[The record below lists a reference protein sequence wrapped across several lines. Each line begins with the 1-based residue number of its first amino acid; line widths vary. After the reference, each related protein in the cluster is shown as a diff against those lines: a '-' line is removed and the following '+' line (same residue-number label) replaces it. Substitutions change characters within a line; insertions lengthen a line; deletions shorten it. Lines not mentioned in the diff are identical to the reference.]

1 MIFRRIIIAIKKV
14 NADNQPVKI
23 LSNFLGFGLIGFSI
37 YILISLISYNAA
49 DSAYFYQTNDPNVLN
64 LGGPAGAVISDVL
77 LSTIGLGSYLL
88 LLFISLWSLESLAP
102 KIFNLSSPKFLFRV
116 IGGLLSLI
124 CFTALCEFYIA
135 GQSFPQGSSG
145 GFLGKSIF
153 SNLVLIFGL
162 IGSLLFLLIFLI
174 PSVTLGLNI
183 SWSLLFTYAGKLILK
198 MSSLTRSLL
207 ENVFKFLEKLISS
220 SFAGIKNLIGNIKDI
235 QKNKQIESSKSK
247 PVKAPTKKSPEIKAV
262 PKTQSV
268 INLKS
273 DKSEDKVDLSE
284 SDMGKD
290 EEPVTKMPS
299 TELLDRALDD
309 GDSLSKEDLESLSE
323 LLEIKLDEFGIEAEV
338 VSVLPGPVVTRFEI
352 QPAPGT
358 KANKI
363 TNIAQDIARSLA
375 VSSVRVVEVIEGKSV
390 VGIEIPNTN
399 RKMVRLKEILAS
411 AAFENSKSHLS
422 LALGKDIAG
431 KAVVVNLEKMPHL
444 LVAGTTGS
452 GKSVGINAMLLS
464 LLFKSDPEDVRLIL
478 IDPKMLEL
486 SVYDGI
492 PHLLTPVITDMSDAA
507 NGLRWCVA
515 EMDRRY
521 KLMSA
526 MGVRN
531 LASFNSTIK
540 DASEK
545 GSIFSNL
552 VLIFGLIGSLLFLLI
567 FLIPSVTLGLNISW
581 SLLFTYAGKL
591 ILKMSSLTRSLLE
604 NVFKFLEKL
613 ISSSFAGIKNLI
625 GNIKD
630 IQKNKQIESSKSK
643 PVKAPTKKSPEIK
656 AVPKTQSVI
665 NLKSDKSE
673 DKVDLSESDMGKDE
687 EPVTK
692 MPSTELLDRALDDG
706 DSLSKEDLESLSELL
721 EIKLDEFGIEAEVV
735 SVLPGP
741 VVTRFEIQ
749 PAPGTKANKITN
761 IAQDIARSLAVSS
774 VRVVEVIE
782 GKSVVGI
789 EIPNTNRKMV
799 RLKEILASAA
809 FENSKSHLS
818 LALGKDIAGKAV
830 VVNLEKMPHLLVAGT
845 TGSGKSVGI
854 NAMLLSLLFKS
865 DPEDVRLILIDP
877 KMLELSVYDGIPH
890 LLTPVI
896 TDMSDA
902 ANGLRW
908 CVAEMDRR
916 YKLMSAMGV
925 RNLASFNSTIKD
937 ASEKG
942 ESIQNPLKEDV
953 EDYLEELPSIVVVVD
968 EFADMMM
975 LVGKKVE
982 HLIARIAQKAR
993 AAGIHLILATQRPSV
1008 DVITGLIKA
1017 NIPTRISFQV
1027 STKIDSRTV
1036 LDQGGAEQLLG
1047 YGDML
1052 YLPAG
1057 QGVPARVH
1065 GAFVGDDEVHRV
1077 VDDWKKRG
1085 TPDFIDEI
1093 TSDLQDTGPI
1103 PGWSN
1108 ASGSSGEEDDEL
1120 YDEAVNFVIESRRA
1134 SISAVQ
1140 RKLRIGYNRAARI
1153 IESMEAAGL
1162 VSEMS
1167 SNGSRE
1173 VLVPKRN

>member
-14 NADNQPVKI
+14 NTDNQPVKI

-37 YILISLISYNAA
+37 YILISLISYSAA
-49 DSAYFYQTNDPNVLN
+49 DSAYFYQTNDPNVMN
-64 LGGPAGAVISDVL
+64 LGGPLGAVVSDIL

-102 KIFNLSSPKFLFRV
+102 KIFNLSSPKFLFRI

-145 GFLGKSIF
+145 GFIGKFIF

-174 PSVTLGLNI
+174 PSATLGLNI
-183 SWSLLFTYAGKLILK
+183 SWPLLFTYAGKLILK
-198 MSSLTRSLL
+198 ISLLLRLLL
-207 ENVFKFLEKLISS
+207 ENIFSSLEKLISTIIQGLK
-220 SFAGIKNLIGNIKDI
+220 ALIENIKDI
-235 QKNKQIESSKSK
+235 QKNKQIESSKTK
-247 PVKAPTKKSPEIKAV
+247 PLKAASKKSPEIKAV

-268 INLKS
+268 INLKN
-273 DKSEDKVDLSE
+273 DKPEDKVDLSE
-284 SDMGKD
+284 LDMD
-290 EEPVTKMPS
+290 EDKEPVTKMPS

-309 GDSLSKEDLESLSE
+309 GESLSKEDLESLSE

-411 AAFENSKSHLS
+411 SAFEDSKSHLS

-431 KAVVVNLEKMPHL
+431 KAVVVNLEKMP
-444 LVAGTTGS
+444 
-452 GKSVGINAMLLS
+452 
-464 LLFKSDPEDVRLIL
+464 VRLIL

-531 LASFNSTIK
+531 LASFNSAIK
-540 DASEK
+540 E
-545 GSIFSNL
+545 
-552 VLIFGLIGSLLFLLI
+552 
-567 FLIPSVTLGLNISW
+567 
-581 SLLFTYAGKL
+581 
-591 ILKMSSLTRSLLE
+591 
-604 NVFKFLEKL
+604 
-613 ISSSFAGIKNLI
+613 
-625 GNIKD
+625 
-630 IQKNKQIESSKSK
+630 
-643 PVKAPTKKSPEIK
+643 
-656 AVPKTQSVI
+656 
-665 NLKSDKSE
+665 
-673 DKVDLSESDMGKDE
+673 
-687 EPVTK
+687 
-692 MPSTELLDRALDDG
+692 
-706 DSLSKEDLESLSELL
+706 
-721 EIKLDEFGIEAEVV
+721 
-735 SVLPGP
+735 
-741 VVTRFEIQ
+741 
-749 PAPGTKANKITN
+749 
-761 IAQDIARSLAVSS
+761 
-774 VRVVEVIE
+774 
-782 GKSVVGI
+782 
-789 EIPNTNRKMV
+789 
-799 RLKEILASAA
+799 
-809 FENSKSHLS
+809 
-818 LALGKDIAGKAV
+818 
-830 VVNLEKMPHLLVAGT
+830 
-845 TGSGKSVGI
+845 
-854 NAMLLSLLFKS
+854 
-865 DPEDVRLILIDP
+865 
-877 KMLELSVYDGIPH
+877 
-890 LLTPVI
+890 
-896 TDMSDA
+896 
-902 ANGLRW
+902 
-908 CVAEMDRR
+908 
-916 YKLMSAMGV
+916 
-925 RNLASFNSTIKD
+925 

-942 ESIQNPLKEDV
+942 ESIQNPLKEDE
-953 EDYLEELPSIVVVVD
+953 EDFLEELPSIVVVVD

-1085 TPDFIDEI
+1085 TPDFVDEI

-1140 RKLRIGYNRAARI
+1140 RKLRIGYNRAARL

>member
-1 MIFRRIIIAIKKV
+1 MVFRRIIIAIKKV
-14 NADNQPVKI
+14 NTDNQPVKI

-49 DSAYFYQTNDPNVLN
+49 DSAYFYQTNDPNVMN
-64 LGGPAGAVISDVL
+64 LGGPLGAVVSDIL

-102 KIFNLSSPKFLFRV
+102 KIFNLSSPKFLFRI

-145 GFLGKSIF
+145 GFIGKFIF

-174 PSVTLGLNI
+174 PSATLGLNI
-183 SWSLLFTYAGKLILK
+183 SWPLLFTYAGKLILK
-198 MSSLTRSLL
+198 ISLLVRLLL
-207 ENVFKFLEKLISS
+207 ENIFKFLEKLISAI
-220 SFAGIKNLIGNIKDI
+220 FQGLKTLIENIKDI
-235 QKNKQIESSKSK
+235 QKNKQIESSKTK
-247 PVKAPTKKSPEIKAV
+247 PLKVATKKPPEIKAV

-268 INLKS
+268 INLKN
-273 DKSEDKVDLSE
+273 DKPEDKVDLSK
-284 SDMGKD
+284 SDMGEDK
-290 EEPVTKMPS
+290 EPVTKMPS

-309 GDSLSKEDLESLSE
+309 GESLSKEDLESLSE

-411 AAFENSKSHLS
+411 SAFEDSKSHLS

-531 LASFNSTIK
+531 LASFNSAIK
-540 DASEK
+540 E
-545 GSIFSNL
+545 
-552 VLIFGLIGSLLFLLI
+552 
-567 FLIPSVTLGLNISW
+567 
-581 SLLFTYAGKL
+581 
-591 ILKMSSLTRSLLE
+591 
-604 NVFKFLEKL
+604 
-613 ISSSFAGIKNLI
+613 
-625 GNIKD
+625 
-630 IQKNKQIESSKSK
+630 
-643 PVKAPTKKSPEIK
+643 
-656 AVPKTQSVI
+656 
-665 NLKSDKSE
+665 
-673 DKVDLSESDMGKDE
+673 
-687 EPVTK
+687 
-692 MPSTELLDRALDDG
+692 
-706 DSLSKEDLESLSELL
+706 
-721 EIKLDEFGIEAEVV
+721 
-735 SVLPGP
+735 
-741 VVTRFEIQ
+741 
-749 PAPGTKANKITN
+749 
-761 IAQDIARSLAVSS
+761 
-774 VRVVEVIE
+774 
-782 GKSVVGI
+782 
-789 EIPNTNRKMV
+789 
-799 RLKEILASAA
+799 
-809 FENSKSHLS
+809 
-818 LALGKDIAGKAV
+818 
-830 VVNLEKMPHLLVAGT
+830 
-845 TGSGKSVGI
+845 
-854 NAMLLSLLFKS
+854 
-865 DPEDVRLILIDP
+865 
-877 KMLELSVYDGIPH
+877 
-890 LLTPVI
+890 
-896 TDMSDA
+896 
-902 ANGLRW
+902 
-908 CVAEMDRR
+908 
-916 YKLMSAMGV
+916 
-925 RNLASFNSTIKD
+925 

-942 ESIQNPLKEDV
+942 ESIQNPLKEDE
-953 EDYLEELPSIVVVVD
+953 EDFLKELPSIVVVVD

-1085 TPDFIDEI
+1085 TPDFVDEI

-1140 RKLRIGYNRAARI
+1140 RKLRIGYNRAARL

>member
-1 MIFRRIIIAIKKV
+1 M
-14 NADNQPVKI
+14 
-23 LSNFLGFGLIGFSI
+23 
-37 YILISLISYNAA
+37 
-49 DSAYFYQTNDPNVLN
+49 
-64 LGGPAGAVISDVL
+64 ISDIL
-77 LSTIGLGSYLL
+77 LSSIGLGSYLL
-88 LLFISLWSLESLAP
+88 LIFISLWSLESLAP
-102 KIFNLSSPKFLFRV
+102 KVFKLSSPRFLFR
-116 IGGLLSLI
+116 ILGGLLSLV
-124 CFTALCEFYIA
+124 CFTALSEFYIA

-145 GFLGKSIF
+145 GFIGKFIF

-162 IGSLLFLLIFLI
+162 IGSLLFLIIFLI
-174 PSVTLGLNI
+174 PSITLGLNI
-183 SWSLLFTYAGKLILK
+183 SWSLLFSYLGKFILQSLSLIK
-198 MSSLTRSLL
+198 TIF
-207 ENVFKFLEKLISS
+207 ENVFSVLEKLFSAFLKGLKNI
-220 SFAGIKNLIGNIKDI
+220 IKNISNLTDKKNINI
-235 QKNKQIESSKSK
+235 TNKNLPKTPI
-247 PVKAPTKKSPEIKAV
+247 KKSLETKSV

-273 DKSEDKVDLSE
+273 DKPSEENKLSDTDITEDDK
-284 SDMGKD
+284 
-290 EEPVTKMPS
+290 PITKMPS

-309 GDSLSKEDLESLSE
+309 GESLSKEDLESLSE

-411 AAFENSKSHLS
+411 SAFENSKSHLS

-531 LASFNSTIK
+531 LASFNSAIK
-540 DASEK
+540 EAS
-545 GSIFSNL
+545 
-552 VLIFGLIGSLLFLLI
+552 
-567 FLIPSVTLGLNISW
+567 
-581 SLLFTYAGKL
+581 
-591 ILKMSSLTRSLLE
+591 
-604 NVFKFLEKL
+604 
-613 ISSSFAGIKNLI
+613 
-625 GNIKD
+625 D
-630 IQKNKQIESSKSK
+630 
-643 PVKAPTKKSPEIK
+643 
-656 AVPKTQSVI
+656 
-665 NLKSDKSE
+665 
-673 DKVDLSESDMGKDE
+673 
-687 EPVTK
+687 
-692 MPSTELLDRALDDG
+692 
-706 DSLSKEDLESLSELL
+706 
-721 EIKLDEFGIEAEVV
+721 
-735 SVLPGP
+735 
-741 VVTRFEIQ
+741 
-749 PAPGTKANKITN
+749 
-761 IAQDIARSLAVSS
+761 
-774 VRVVEVIE
+774 
-782 GKSVVGI
+782 
-789 EIPNTNRKMV
+789 
-799 RLKEILASAA
+799 
-809 FENSKSHLS
+809 
-818 LALGKDIAGKAV
+818 
-830 VVNLEKMPHLLVAGT
+830 
-845 TGSGKSVGI
+845 
-854 NAMLLSLLFKS
+854 
-865 DPEDVRLILIDP
+865 
-877 KMLELSVYDGIPH
+877 
-890 LLTPVI
+890 
-896 TDMSDA
+896 
-902 ANGLRW
+902 
-908 CVAEMDRR
+908 
-916 YKLMSAMGV
+916 
-925 RNLASFNSTIKD
+925 
-937 ASEKG
+937 KG
-942 ESIQNPLKEDV
+942 ESIQNPLKEN
-953 EDYLEELPSIVVVVD
+953 EEEFLEELPSIVVVVD

-1085 TPDFIDEI
+1085 KPDYVDEI

-1108 ASGSSGEEDDEL
+1108 ASGSGEEDDEL

-1140 RKLRIGYNRAARI
+1140 RKLRIGYNRAARL